1 MSLLSS
7 SHLTAI
13 ITRQHQHDLRREAA
27 QWHAATRALSAP
39 TPQTGAA
46 NRRHAGAASWLAL
59 SWLARAARQLA
70 DPHPAHPAP
79 PAPGAEG
86 WSAG

>member
-1 MSLLSS
+1 MSLLCS
-7 SHLTAI
+7 SHLTAVI
-13 ITRQHQHDLRREAA
+13 ARQHQLDLRREAA
-27 QWHAATRALSAP
+27 QWHAATRAVAAP

-46 NRRHAGAASWLAL
+46 NQRHTGVASGLAR

-70 DPHPAHPAP
+70 HPHPAHPAP
-79 PAPGAEG
+79 SAPGAEG